1 MELLDWLNT
10 PAFELLGKPVP
21 YSDLFG
27 NICALAT
34 VVLALR
40 RNILSWPVQI
50 LGSVLLFS
58 ASISAGLGGNAS
70 RQVVIIAA
78 AVWGWTRW
86 KQAKEQAASGEIE
99 VRWGTWSERLVLLGF
114 LLVGTAVFG
123 TVLAWGGWSWNP
135 YPDAYIFVGSLAAM
149 VAQGRAIVEFWL
161 VWLLVDLVGIPL
173 AIMGGL
179 VFSGAV
185 YLVFLVMV
193 IVGIVD
199 WSRRSRQRIA
209 SPSDLSPDV
218 SRPDPT

>member
-1 MELLDWLNT
+1 MELLDLLNT
-10 PAFELLGKPVP
+10 PVFTLAGVPVP
-21 YSDLFG
+21 WSDLIG
-27 NICALAT
+27 NICAIAT
-34 VVLALR
+34 VFLALR
-40 RNILSWPVQI
+40 RSILSWPVQI
-50 LGSVLLFS
+50 TGSIFLLS
-58 ASISAGLGGNAS
+58 ASIGAGLGGNAS

-86 KQAKEQAASGEIE
+86 RQAKQESGEIQ
-99 VRWGTWSERLVLLGF
+99 VRWGTWTERILLLVF
-114 LLVGTAVFG
+114 LVVGTAIFG

-149 VAQGRAIVEFWL
+149 AAQGRAIVEFWF

-185 YLVFLVMV
+185 YFVFLIMV
-193 IVGIVD
+193 IVGIID

-209 SPSDLSPDV
+209 SPLDYSPDV
-218 SRPDPT
+218 SRPDPA

>member
-1 MELLDWLNT
+1 
-10 PAFELLGKPVP
+10 
-21 YSDLFG
+21 
-27 NICALAT
+27 
-34 VVLALR
+34 
-40 RNILSWPVQI
+40 
-50 LGSVLLFS
+50 
-58 ASISAGLGGNAS
+58 
-70 RQVVIIAA
+70 
-78 AVWGWTRW
+78 
-86 KQAKEQAASGEIE
+86 
-99 VRWGTWSERLVLLGF
+99 
-114 LLVGTAVFG
+114 
-123 TVLAWGGWSWNP
+123 
-135 YPDAYIFVGSLAAM
+135 M